1 MITHIIVLALTVGY
15 YKKELLDD
23 DGSTQKIKFIEPI
36 VHEYLEKKGYNG
48 VYPNGS
54 NDELWS
60 QIVNGKNYILK
71 KSFDTEPEPLSLCI
85 KFHQSFDGDV
95 KVLDVKTCNSVFDIL
110 S

>member
-1 MITHIIVLALTVGY
+1 MLTHIIVLALTIGS

-23 DGSTQKIKFIEPI
+23 VLTKKLDSIEPI
-36 VHEYLEKKGYNG
+36 VYEYWEKTGYNG
-48 VYPNGS
+48 VYPNGP

-71 KSFDTEPEPLSLCI
+71 KSFVTGPMSHCI
-85 KFHQSFDGDV
+85 KFHESFNGDV
-95 KVLDVKTCNSVFDIL
+95 TILDTKTCNSVFDIL